1 MENNYFNEIYFPAKY
16 NNFRKGR
23 CKRKNRLR
31 IAETDIYFA
40 CFFIEKQLFMQK
52 YLFISKANAIFAA
65 SLNNRVKQMQLFLLT
80 N

>member
-40 CFFIEKQLFMQK
+40 CFFIE
-52 YLFISKANAIFAA
+52 
-65 SLNNRVKQMQLFLLT
+65 NNFLCRNICLYQKQMLSLQRR
-80 N
+80 

>member
-52 YLFISKANAIFAA
+52 
-65 SLNNRVKQMQLFLLT
+65 
-80 N
+80 